1 MASPCRN
8 LTGVETPEKEEGK
21 ELKKGPSTKC
31 AESLEKEVLRFE
43 QGQEDSKVLA
53 KKNSYQSVFFY
64 LFGIFRRS

>member
-21 ELKKGPSTKC
+21 GKELKKGLNNTKR

-53 KKNSYQSVFFY
+53 K
-64 LFGIFRRS
+64 

>member
-21 ELKKGPSTKC
+21 GKELKKGTKC

-53 KKNSYQSVFFY
+53 K
-64 LFGIFRRS
+64 